1 MDNSTQPHDIQ
12 INMDRSK
19 ELMTNTTEMDWLP
32 SPAKGVLR
40 KPLEREAK
48 ETGQV
53 TSVVRYEPGSVFSSH
68 LHPKGEE
75 IFVLDGVFED
85 EHGSYPAG
93 SYLRN
98 PPGSS
103 HAPKS
108 TTGCELF
115 VKLNMFQQ
123 GDSETVVIN
132 TDAEEWQPGIS
143 EGLSIIPLHSFGA
156 ESMALVK
163 WDIGTVFTP
172 HVHPGGEE
180 IFVLEGTLEDEHGTY
195 PKGTWI
201 RSPNYSKHFPT
212 SKEGCIIFVKTGH
225 LPTL

>member
-1 MDNSTQPHDIQ
+1 
-12 INMDRSK
+12 MDRSK
-19 ELMTNTTEMDWLP
+19 QVAINTSEMDWLP

-53 TSVVRYEPGSVFSSH
+53 TSVVKYQPGSEFSSH
-68 LHPKGEE
+68 MHPNGEE
-75 IFVLDGVFED
+75 IFVLNGVFED
-85 EHGSYPAG
+85 EHGSHPAG

-108 TTGCELF
+108 SVGCELF
-115 VKLNMFQQ
+115 VKLNMFQE

-132 TDAEEWQPGIS
+132 TDSKEWLPGIN
-143 EGLSIIPLHSFGA
+143 EGLSVMPLHTFGL

-163 WDIGTVFTP
+163 WKAGTIFTP

-180 IFVLEGTLEDEHGTY
+180 IFVLEGTLEDEHGVY
-195 PKGTWI
+195 PKGAWI
-201 RSPNYSKHFPT
+201 RSPNYSEHHPT